1 MKEDE
6 KYWPTVI
13 ILNGEPLVLK
23 QLKRKG
29 VNDVCSMCDLRDKC
43 MNNSEDRKFYELCT
57 NDERSDD
64 WYFEIDWDIYPKMVG
79 DLLNVEI
86 ADQDLP
92 EVPTA
97 NSEHHTTLEEWIGG
111 RTAVTTILIK
121 RKGNRITLINHR
133 GDKWHVDG
141 IDDDS
146 ALAALLFFT
155 VKHRYE
161 DMRNLSD
168 NFAIR
173 ISMEAVFNK

>member
-13 ILNGEPLVLK
+13 ILDGEPFVLK
-23 QLKRKG
+23 HLNRDG
-29 VNDVCSMCDLRDKC
+29 VNDPCSMCDLKDKC
-43 MNNSEDRKFYELCT
+43 MTETKYLDLMGLCK
-57 NDERSDD
+57 NDGRSDA
-64 WYFEIDWDIYPKMVG
+64 WYFEVDWDIYPEMVG
-79 DLLNVEI
+79 DLLNVEM

-92 EVPTA
+92 EATTV

-133 GDKWHVDG
+133 GNKWNVNGMDEE
-141 IDDDS
+141 S

-168 NFAIR
+168 DFAIR